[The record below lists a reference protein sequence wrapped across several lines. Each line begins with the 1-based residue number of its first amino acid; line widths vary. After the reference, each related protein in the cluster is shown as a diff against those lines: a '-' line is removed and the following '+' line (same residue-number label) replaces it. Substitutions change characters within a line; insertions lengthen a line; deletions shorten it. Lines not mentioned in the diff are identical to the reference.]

1 MNANGLYNG
10 LEGYIVPGTNS
21 GMGMGVANGVVNNEV
36 NTKIKIL
43 DKYNGAAAAYSLRK
57 LSNNYNGPA
66 IRVRR
71 SNDNAEQDIRFNG
84 NGNLDESNL
93 IAFVGANS
101 GFVSIWYDQSGNS
114 NRDST
119 QTTQAEQPRIVNAG
133 VIDRLNGN
141 PCFIFDGIN
150 DNLIS
155 DNLASTMTG
164 EDKPFSVIS
173 VCSKD
178 NINTTAALLGFG
190 RSTTVVPTLIPIG
203 FVNQNN
209 DYRFQIRDDATVN
222 TVFDGGFYAANTQYL
237 LSNYST
243 GFSFELFSN
252 SLSQINNSYNTGV
265 TTLNQFCIGAARR
278 SSTPDFPLAGKIQEI
293 IFYDSNKSPNRT
305 QIENNI
311 NQYYKIY

>member
-21 GMGMGVANGVVNNEV
+21 GMGNGVANGVVNNEV

-71 SNDNAEQDIRFNG
+71 SSDNAEQDIMFNG

-114 NRDST
+114 NRDAT

-164 EDKPFSVIS
+164 EDKSFSVIS
-173 VCSKD
+173 VCSKN
-178 NINTTAALLGFG
+178 NINTTAAVLGFG
-190 RSTTVVPTLIPIG
+190 RNTSTVPFLIPIG

-209 DYRFQIRDDATVN
+209 DYRFQIRDDATNN
-222 TVFDGGFYAANTQYL
+222 TFFDGGFYAANTQYL

-265 TTLNQFCIGAARR
+265 TTLNQFCIGAVRR
-278 SSTPDFPLAGKIQEI
+278 SSNPAFPFNGKIQEV
-293 IFYDSNKSPNRT
+293 IFFNSDKSSDRAT
-305 QIENNI
+305 IQTNI
-311 NQYYKIY
+311 NSYYGIY